1 MLRRQYYER
10 NNYLIKQYLYIDRLL
25 DSSLPHHLL
34 QEYQHEPGSG
44 VSEATSSDRSLG
56 SEFCPSPD
64 VSGMNQYEEDGRSA
78 PNNHARSSKL
88 KRTPKNLYTIPNEST
103 PLMAPDSVSESEET
117 VPLMAPEWETSSQS
131 FIVTLAIYV
140 NLTAN
145 VVLLVLKIV
154 ITSLTSSVSILASL
168 VDGALDL
175 LSTAIV
181 WTTTRII
188 SQQDSY
194 QYPVGRRK
202 LEPIAVLVFSVIM
215 ATSFIQVGIEGLGR
229 LSSSETQ
236 LVQLTLPA
244 AVIMALTIIIKFIC
258 WLWCRSINNL
268 SVQALAQD
276 AMTDV
281 VFNFFSIA
289 FPAGEFVSRH
299 AW

>member
-1 MLRRQYYER
+1 M
-10 NNYLIKQYLYIDRLL
+10 

-34 QEYQHEPGSG
+34 QEYQHDPVSEI
-44 VSEATSSDRSLG
+44 SEATSSNRSQG
-56 SEFCPSPD
+56 SECCPSPE
-64 VSGMNQYEEDGRSA
+64 VSSTNQYEGDGISA
-78 PNNHARSSKL
+78 GNNHARSSKL
-88 KRTPKNLYTIPNEST
+88 KRTPKNLYTIPTENS
-103 PLMAPDSVSESEET
+103 PLIAPGSVSESEEV

-145 VVLLVLKIV
+145 ILLLVLKII

-175 LSTAIV
+175 LSTVIV
-181 WTTTRII
+181 WTTTWII
-188 SQQDSY
+188 SQENYY

-202 LEPIAVLVFSVIM
+202 LEPVAVLVFSVIM

-229 LSSSETQ
+229 LSSSETR

-244 AVIMALTIIIKFIC
+244 AIIMALTIIIKFLC

-281 VFNFFSIA
+281 VFNFFSIT
-289 FPAGEFVSRH
+289 FPAGKFVGGPG
-299 AW
+299 W